1 MIAHG
6 TAGAIMELV
15 NAIMDGQGT
24 TAVNAME
31 LTHVQIIATVTVGA
45 ITVFVNV
52 IMDGLVMIVV

>member
-1 MIAHG
+1 
-6 TAGAIMELV
+6 
-15 NAIMDGQGT
+15 MDGVT
-24 TAVNAME
+24 TAPVSASQAGLAMTAAYAME